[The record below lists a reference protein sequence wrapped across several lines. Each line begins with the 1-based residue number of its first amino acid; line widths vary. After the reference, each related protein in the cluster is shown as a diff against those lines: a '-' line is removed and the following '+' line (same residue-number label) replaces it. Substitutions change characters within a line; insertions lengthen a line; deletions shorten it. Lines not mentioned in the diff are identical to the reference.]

1 MLLWGFWLLVSSI
14 TYRCN
19 FYFLFSISVAY
30 YTAKKPYLVFTHVW
44 WIWSC
49 VSALGGCEF
58 LGIWKGTVF
67 DCLFQMSDETDTFR
81 CHRLGNQ
88 MCIHVDIPVCL
99 PAISLWLCWCVWA
112 QWGIKEAVVLDWL
125 LRDPP
130 VAIWLMLLP
139 AELQLVLTQSST
151 VCMSCF
157 TSAFTNTVPRAGC
170 NKKTD
175 PPPPPPHPTNTS
187 CLPWGCELIL

>member
-19 FYFLFSISVAY
+19 FYFLLSISVAY
-30 YTAKKPYLVFTHVW
+30 YAAKKPYLVFTHVW
-44 WIWSC
+44 WISSC

-99 PAISLWLCWCVWA
+99 PAISLWPCWCVSVVRYKGSCSARLATSGSPSCNMAHVITRWA
-112 QWGIKEAVVLDWL
+112 PARVNAEQYRLHVLL
-125 LRDPP
+125 YISFHKHC
-130 VAIWLMLLP
+130 A
-139 AELQLVLTQSST
+139 QS
-151 VCMSCF
+151 
-157 TSAFTNTVPRAGC
+157 R
-170 NKKTD
+170 
-175 PPPPPPHPTNTS
+175 
-187 CLPWGCELIL
+187 L